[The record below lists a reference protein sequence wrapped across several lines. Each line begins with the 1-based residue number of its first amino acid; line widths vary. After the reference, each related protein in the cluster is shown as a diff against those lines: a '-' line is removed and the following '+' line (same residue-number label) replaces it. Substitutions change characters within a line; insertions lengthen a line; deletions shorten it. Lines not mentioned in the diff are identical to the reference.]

1 MSPRT
6 KSIVLILSLALP
18 YGAFVSFFVFSA
30 TPGSTHP
37 FPSWV
42 AWVAIAYMLGSM
54 LLTSILGPKLFRGAP
69 SPPPTPR
76 NRVYMQTA
84 KGWSLYLVLVWSCIF
99 IYGAYKTLKSD
110 LLLERAIPAGAAL
123 LAFIA
128 IFAQSIR
135 RMYAAENQVQPY
147 PPPYL
152 PHPADSSNPARTP
165 QAASA
170 HDRKLLIVLAVLAAI
185 LVLLAH
191 L

>member
-6 KSIVLILSLALP
+6 KFTVLVLGLALP

-37 FPSWV
+37 FPSWFP
-42 AWVAIAYMLGSM
+42 WVALTYMLGSM
-54 LLTSILGPKLFRGAP
+54 LLASILGPKLFRGAP
-69 SPPPTPR
+69 SPPPTPQ
-76 NRVYMQTA
+76 NRVYMQIA
-84 KGWSLYLVLVWSCIF
+84 KGWSLYLVLVWSFLF
-99 IYGAYKTLKSD
+99 IYGGYTTLKGD

-135 RMYAAENQVQPY
+135 RMYAAENKVQPY
-147 PPPYL
+147 PPPNL
-152 PHPADSSNPARTP
+152 LQPADPSNPARAP
-165 QAASA
+165 QSLSA
-170 HDRKLLIVLAVLAAI
+170 RDRKLLTVLAVLAAI
-185 LVLLAH
+185 LILLAH